1 MEIGLNGDIR
11 LVVPC
16 PVELAALAERRRLER
31 GIVARLRVLGAPIHF
46 IGQITRYLRVL
57 SGQRPVVTYWNR
69 DLVEREREIAVAA
82 LNIEFGASSAN
93 YSPTDWEGLD

>member
-31 GIVARLRVLGAPIHF
+31 GILSRLRVLGAPDQF
-46 IGQITRYLRVL
+46 IRQITRYLRVL
-57 SGQRPVVTYWNR
+57 SGLRPVLTYWNR
-69 DLVEREREIAVAA
+69 ERLERERAAVEAA
-82 LNIEFGASSAN
+82 LNSEFGEPN
-93 YSPTDWEGLD
+93 IQYQPLDWESPD